1 MIRLEPPLR
10 IATEAD
16 ARPLADLVNFAGEG
30 LPLYIWEGLAKDGQ
44 DPWEVG
50 RARQIEKARDG
61 QIVVVDF
68 GDGAVASLTG
78 YPIGSEP
85 KPIGN
90 DFPALFRPLQE
101 LENKALES
109 WYVNVLACYPEY
121 RGQGLGSRL
130 LSLAEEIAG
139 EAALRRM
146 SVIVANNNAGARRLY
161 ERHGYAEAATLPCV
175 KEGWETDTERWML
188 LIKSL
193 HPVEGR

>member
-10 IATEAD
+10 VATEAD
-16 ARPLADLVNFAGEG
+16 ARALADLVNFAGEG
-30 LPLYIWEGLAKDGQ
+30 LPLYIWEGLAKDEQ
-44 DPWEVG
+44 EPWEVG
-50 RARQIEKARDG
+50 CARQIEKLREG
-61 QIVVVDF
+61 QILVVDF

-85 KPIGN
+85 KPIGD

-101 LENKALES
+101 LENRALES

-130 LSLAEEIAG
+130 LTIAEQIAR
-139 EAALRRM
+139 EEALRRM

-161 ERHGYAEAATLPCV
+161 ERHGFEVAATLPCV
-175 KEGWETDTERWML
+175 KDGWETDTEYWML

-193 HPVEGR
+193 CPVEGR

>member
-10 IATEAD
+10 FASEAD
-16 ARPLADLVNFAGEG
+16 ARELADLVNFAGEG

-50 RARQIEKARDG
+50 RARQTERVREG

-85 KPIGN
+85 KPIGD

-130 LSLAEEIAG
+130 LNLAEQIARDG
-139 EAALRRM
+139 ELRRM

-161 ERHGYAEAATLPCV
+161 ERHGYEEVAALPCV
-175 KEGWETDTERWML
+175 KEGWETDTEHWVL
-188 LIKSL
+188 LTKPLSL
-193 HPVEGR
+193 VDHC

>member
-1 MIRLEPPLR
+1 MRVEILGQ
-10 IATEAD
+10 
-16 ARPLADLVNFAGEG
+16 ARRRRWGDEKKLDIVM
-30 LPLYIWEGLAKDGQ
+30 WDGQ

-50 RARQIEKARDG
+50 RARQTERVREG

-130 LSLAEEIAG
+130 LNLAEQIARDG
-139 EAALRRM
+139 ELRRM

-161 ERHGYAEAATLPCV
+161 ERHGYEEVAALPCV
-175 KEGWETDTERWML
+175 KEGWETDTEHWVL
-188 LIKSL
+188 LTKPLSL
-193 HPVEGR
+193 VDHC